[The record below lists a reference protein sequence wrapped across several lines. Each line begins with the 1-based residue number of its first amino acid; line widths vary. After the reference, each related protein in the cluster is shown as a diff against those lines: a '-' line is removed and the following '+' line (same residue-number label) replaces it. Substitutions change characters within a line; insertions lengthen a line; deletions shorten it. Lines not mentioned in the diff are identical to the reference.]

1 MLAVIAALGAR
12 TSLFKAVLLNLCV
25 RIAGAIHGSRRCR
38 VRTSLKVSLLA
49 ALVLNIALAASVQ
62 GDWKQDWEKTVAAA
76 EKEGEVTIYGQSRA
90 GVGKAILSF
99 TDAYPKIKINFVG
112 GSGSNL
118 AKKIMAEKRAEKHLV
133 DLGIGGGGTM
143 VLVYHKAGL
152 LQPIP
157 PQLIL
162 PEVVDQTKWW
172 SKKHL
177 YSDPEG
183 QHVFMAQGDAGSG
196 IAAINTNFIKPNEIQ
211 SWWDLLAPKYRGKIV
226 MTDPDSAG
234 NIGNWR
240 FIYYSADLGPK
251 FIRRL
256 LTETQLTFAENEH
269 QMMDWVGS
277 GKYSMH
283 VLAKFENTENARKQG
298 LPVMQIFSEKEGDTI
313 STGSGHIA
321 SFKNAPHPNATKV
334 YLNWFLSRDGQLI
347 WQKLTG
353 RNSFRT
359 DIPKDMIPF
368 KEEQVPKEGGKYLLS
383 SLPQYEDVKPLRK
396 LVHEVLAQVKQK

>member
-1 MLAVIAALGAR
+1 MALCGEIDLNSFSFQRGHYMWTWMKTALISAWLVNLILVDAA
-12 TSLFKAVLLNLCV
+12 K
-25 RIAGAIHGSRRCR
+25 
-38 VRTSLKVSLLA
+38 
-49 ALVLNIALAASVQ
+49 

-76 EKEGEVTIYGQSRA
+76 EKEGEVTLYAQSRA
-90 GVGKAILSF
+90 GVGKALLAF
-99 TDAYPKIKINFVG
+99 KDAYPKININFIG
-112 GSGSNL
+112 GSGSDL
-118 AKKIMAEKRAEKHLV
+118 AKKVMAEKRAGKHLV
-133 DLGIGGGGTM
+133 DVSVGGGGTM

-157 PQLIL
+157 PLLIL
-162 PEVVDQTKWW
+162 PEVTDQTKWW

-196 IAAINTNFIKPNEIQ
+196 IGAINTNFIKPSEIQ
-211 SWWDLLAPKYRGKIV
+211 SWWDLLAAKYKGKIV

-240 FIYYSADLGPK
+240 FIYYSTDLGPK

-256 LTETQLTFAENEH
+256 LTETQVTFAENEH
-269 QMMDWVGS
+269 QMMDWVGA
-277 GKYSMH
+277 GKYHIH
-283 VLAKFENTENARKQG
+283 VLAKLENTENARKQG
-298 LPVMQIFSEKEGDTI
+298 LPVKQIFSEKEGDTI
-313 STGSGHIA
+313 STGSGHIIA
-321 SFKNAPHPNATKV
+321 FKNAPHPNATKV

-359 DIPKDMIPF
+359 DIPKDMIPY

-383 SLPQYEDVKPLRK
+383 SLPQYEEVKPLRK
-396 LVHEVLAQVKQK
+396 LVDEVLAQVKAKQ

>member
-1 MLAVIAALGAR
+1 MERWCFVKNSVKASLFAAL
-12 TSLFKAVLLNLCV
+12 LLNF
-25 RIAGAIHGSRRCR
+25 
-38 VRTSLKVSLLA
+38 
-49 ALVLNIALAASVQ
+49 VLASVVRA
-62 GDWKQDWEKTVAAA
+62 DWKEDWEKTVAAA
-76 EKEGEVTIYGQSRA
+76 EKEGEITIYGQSRA
-90 GVGKAILSF
+90 GVGKAILAF
-99 TDAYPKIKINFVG
+99 KDAYPKIKINFVG
-112 GSGSNL
+112 GSGSDL
-118 AKKIMAEKRAEKHLV
+118 AKKIMAEKRADKHIV
-133 DLGIGGGGTM
+133 DLSIGGGGTM

-162 PEVVDQTKWW
+162 PDVVDQGKWW

-177 YSDPEG
+177 YSDAEG

-196 IAAINTNFIKPNEIQ
+196 IGAINTNLIKPGEID
-211 SWWDLLAPKYRGKIV
+211 SWWDLLAPKFRAKIV

-240 FIYYSADLGPK
+240 FIYYSPDLGPK
-251 FIRRL
+251 FVRRL
-256 LTETQLTFAENEH
+256 LTETQVTFAANEH
-269 QMMDWVGS
+269 QMMDWIGA

-298 LPVMQIFSEKEGDTI
+298 LPVRQIFSEKEGDTI
-313 STGSGHIA
+313 SSGSGHIV
-321 SFKNAPHPNATKV
+321 SFKNGPHPNATKV

-359 DIPKDMIPF
+359 DIPKDMIRY
-368 KEEQVPKEGGKYLLS
+368 KDEQVPKEGGKYLLS

-396 LVHEVLAQVKQK
+396 LVDEVLATVKQK

>member
-1 MLAVIAALGAR
+1 MKAILLTALTVHAVLGA
-12 TSLFKAVLLNLCV
+12 
-25 RIAGAIHGSRRCR
+25 
-38 VRTSLKVSLLA
+38 
-49 ALVLNIALAASVQ
+49 SVYA
-62 GDWKQDWEKTVAAA
+62 DWKQDWEKTVAAA
-76 EKEGEVTIYGQSRA
+76 EKEGEVSIYGQSRA
-90 GVGKAILSF
+90 GVGKAILAF
-99 TDAYPKIKINFVG
+99 QEAYPKIKINFVG

-118 AKKIMAEKRAEKHLV
+118 AKKIMAEKRAGKHLV
-133 DLGIGGGGTM
+133 DLSIGGGGTM
-143 VLVYHKAGL
+143 VLVYHKAGH

-157 PQLIL
+157 PLLIL
-162 PEVVDQTKWW
+162 PEVVDQTRWW

-177 YSDPEG
+177 YSDQEG
-183 QHVFMAQGDAGSG
+183 QHVFMAQGDGGSG
-196 IAAINTNFIKPNEIQ
+196 IGAINTNFIKPGEIQ
-211 SWWDLLAPKYRGKIV
+211 SWWDLLAPQYKGKLV

-240 FIYYSADLGPK
+240 FIYYSPELGPK

-256 LTETQLTFAENEH
+256 LTEAQLTFAENEH

-277 GKYSMH
+277 GKYHMH
-283 VLAKFENTENARKQG
+283 VLAKFENTQNARKQG

-313 STGSGHIA
+313 STGSGHLA
-321 SFKNAPHPNATKV
+321 VFKNNPHPNATRV
-334 YLNWFLSRDGQLI
+334 YVNWFLSRDGQLA

-359 DIPKDMIPF
+359 DITKETIPF

-396 LVHEVLAQVKQK
+396 LVDEVLAETKKR

>member
-1 MLAVIAALGAR
+1 
-12 TSLFKAVLLNLCV
+12 
-25 RIAGAIHGSRRCR
+25 
-38 VRTSLKVSLLA
+38 VRTALKASLLA
-49 ALVLNIALAASVQ
+49 ALLLNVALTAPVR

-76 EKEGEVTIYGQSRA
+76 EKEGEVTIYGQPRA
-90 GVGKAILSF
+90 GVGKAILAF
-99 TDAYPKIKINFVG
+99 KDAYPKIKINFVG
-112 GSGSNL
+112 GSGSDL
-118 AKKIMAEKRAEKHLV
+118 AKKIMAEKRAGKHLV
-133 DLGIGGGGTM
+133 DLAIGGGGTM

-162 PEVVDQTKWW
+162 PEVIDQTKWW

-196 IAAINTNFIKPNEIQ
+196 LAAINTNFIKPGEIQ
-211 SWWDLLAPKYRGKIV
+211 SWWDLLLPKYRGKFV

-240 FIYYSADLGPK
+240 FIYYSADLGPQ

-256 LTETQLTFAENEH
+256 LTETQVTFAENEH
-269 QMMDWVGS
+269 QMMDWVGA
-277 GKYSMH
+277 GKYQMH
-283 VLAKFENTENARKQG
+283 VLAKLENTENARKQG

-313 STGSGHIA
+313 STGSGHIVT
-321 SFKNAPHPNATKV
+321 FKNAPHPNATKV
-334 YLNWFLSRDGQLI
+334 YVNWFLSREGQLT

-368 KEEQVPKEGGKYLLS
+368 REEQVPKEGGKYLLS
-383 SLPQYEDVKPLRK
+383 SLPQYEDIKPLRK
-396 LVHEVLAQVKQK
+396 LVDEVLAQAKQK

>member
-1 MLAVIAALGAR
+1 MALCGEIDLNSFSFQRGRYMWTWMKTALISAWLVNLILVDAA
-12 TSLFKAVLLNLCV
+12 K
-25 RIAGAIHGSRRCR
+25 
-38 VRTSLKVSLLA
+38 
-49 ALVLNIALAASVQ
+49 

-76 EKEGEVTIYGQSRA
+76 EKEGEVTLYAQSRA
-90 GVGKAILSF
+90 GVGKALLAF
-99 TDAYPKIKINFVG
+99 KDAYPKININFIG
-112 GSGSNL
+112 GSGSDL
-118 AKKIMAEKRAEKHLV
+118 AKKVMAEKRAGKHLV
-133 DLGIGGGGTM
+133 DVSVGGGGTM
-143 VLVYHKAGL
+143 VLVYHRAGL

-157 PQLIL
+157 PLLIL
-162 PEVVDQTKWW
+162 PEVTDQTKWW

-196 IAAINTNFIKPNEIQ
+196 IGAINTNFIKPSEIQ
-211 SWWDLLAPKYRGKIV
+211 SWWDLLAAKYKGKIV

-240 FIYYSADLGPK
+240 FIYYSTDLGPK

-256 LTETQLTFAENEH
+256 LTETQVTFAENEH
-269 QMMDWVGS
+269 QMMDWVGA
-277 GKYSMH
+277 GKYHIH
-283 VLAKFENTENARKQG
+283 VLAKLENTENARKQG
-298 LPVMQIFSEKEGDTI
+298 LPVKQIFSEKEGDTI
-313 STGSGHIA
+313 STGSGHIIA
-321 SFKNAPHPNATKV
+321 FKNAPHPNATKV

-359 DIPKDMIPF
+359 DIPKDMIPY

-396 LVHEVLAQVKQK
+396 LVDEVLAQVKAKQ

>member
-1 MLAVIAALGAR
+1 MALCGEIDLNSFSFQRGRYMWTWMKTALISAWLVNLILVDAA
-12 TSLFKAVLLNLCV
+12 K
-25 RIAGAIHGSRRCR
+25 
-38 VRTSLKVSLLA
+38 
-49 ALVLNIALAASVQ
+49 

-76 EKEGEVTIYGQSRA
+76 EKEGEVTLYAQSRA
-90 GVGKAILSF
+90 GVGKALLAF
-99 TDAYPKIKINFVG
+99 KDAYPKININFIG
-112 GSGSNL
+112 GSGSDL
-118 AKKIMAEKRAEKHLV
+118 AKKVMAEKRAGKHLV
-133 DLGIGGGGTM
+133 DVSVGGGGTM

-157 PQLIL
+157 PLLIL
-162 PEVVDQTKWW
+162 PEVTDQTKWW

-196 IAAINTNFIKPNEIQ
+196 IGAINTNFIKPSEIQ
-211 SWWDLLAPKYRGKIV
+211 SWWDLLAAKYKGKIV

-240 FIYYSADLGPK
+240 FIYYSTDLGPK

-256 LTETQLTFAENEH
+256 LTETQVTFAENEH
-269 QMMDWVGS
+269 QMMDWVGA
-277 GKYSMH
+277 GKYHIH
-283 VLAKFENTENARKQG
+283 VLAKLENTENARKQG
-298 LPVMQIFSEKEGDTI
+298 LPVKQIFSEKEGDTI
-313 STGSGHIA
+313 STGSGHIIA
-321 SFKNAPHPNATKV
+321 FKNAPHPNATKV

-359 DIPKDMIPF
+359 DIPKDMIPY

-396 LVHEVLAQVKQK
+396 LVDEVLAQVKAKQ

>member
-1 MLAVIAALGAR
+1 MKGWCSVKKSVN
-12 TSLFKAVLLNLCV
+12 TN
-25 RIAGAIHGSRRCR
+25 
-38 VRTSLKVSLLA
+38 LLA
-49 ALVLNIALAASVQ
+49 ILLLDVVFAMSVRA
-62 GDWKQDWEKTVAAA
+62 DWKQDWEKTVAAA
-76 EKEGEVTIYGQSRA
+76 EKEGEVSIYGQPRA
-90 GVGKAILSF
+90 GVGKAILAF
-99 TDAYPKIKINFVG
+99 KDAYPKIKINFVG
-112 GSGSNL
+112 GSGSDL
-118 AKKIMAEKRAEKHLV
+118 AKKIMAEKRADKHLV
-133 DLGIGGGGTM
+133 DLSIGGGGTM

-157 PQLIL
+157 SQLIL

-196 IAAINTNFIKPNEIQ
+196 IGAINTNLIKPGEID
-211 SWWDLLAPKYRGKIV
+211 SWWDLLEPKYRGKIL

-240 FIYYSADLGPK
+240 FIYYSPDLGVK

-256 LTETQLTFAENEH
+256 LTETQVTFGANEH
-269 QMMDWVGS
+269 QMMDWLGA

-283 VLAKFENTENARKQG
+283 VLAKLENTELARKQG
-298 LPVMQIFSEKEGDTI
+298 LPVRQIFSDKEGDTI
-313 STGSGHIA
+313 STGSGHIIT
-321 SFKNAPHPNATKV
+321 FKNAPHPNATKV
-334 YLNWFLSRDGQLI
+334 YLNWFLSRDGQLA

-359 DIPKDMIPF
+359 DISKDMILY
-368 KEEQVPKEGGKYLLS
+368 KDEQVPKEGAKYLLS
-383 SLPQYEDVKPLRK
+383 SLPQYEDIKPLRK
-396 LVHEVLAQVKQK
+396 LVDDVLAQVKHK

>member
-1 MLAVIAALGAR
+1 
-12 TSLFKAVLLNLCV
+12 V
-25 RIAGAIHGSRRCR
+25 RA
-38 VRTSLKVSLLA
+38 SLKASLLA
-49 ALVLNIALAASVQ
+49 ALWLNVVLAGSVH
-62 GDWKQDWEKTVAAA
+62 GDWKQDWERTVAAA
-76 EKEGEVTIYGQSRA
+76 EKEGQVTIYGQPRA
-90 GVGKAILSF
+90 GVGKAILAF
-99 TDAYPKIKINFVG
+99 QDAYAKIKINFVG
-112 GSGSNL
+112 GSGSDL
-118 AKKIMAEKRAEKHLV
+118 AKKIMAEKRAGKHLV
-133 DLGIGGGGTM
+133 DLAIGGGGTM

-152 LQPIP
+152 LQPMP

-196 IAAINTNFIKPNEIQ
+196 LAAINTNLIKPGEIK
-211 SWWDLLAPKYRGKIV
+211 SWWDLLLPKYRGKFV

-251 FIRRL
+251 FIQRL
-256 LTETQLTFAENEH
+256 LTETQVTFAENEH
-269 QMMDWVGS
+269 QMMDWVGA
-277 GKYSMH
+277 GKYHMH
-283 VLAKFENTENARKQG
+283 VLAKLENTENARKQG
-298 LPVMQIFSEKEGDTI
+298 LPVMQIFSDKEGDTI
-313 STGSGHIA
+313 STGSGHITT
-321 SFKNAPHPNATKV
+321 FKNAPHPNATKV
-334 YLNWFLSRDGQLI
+334 YVNWFLSREGQLI

-359 DIPKDMIPF
+359 DISKDMILF

-396 LVHEVLAQVKQK
+396 LVDEVLAQAKQK

>member
-1 MLAVIAALGAR
+1 MKA
-12 TSLFKAVLLNLCV
+12 SLFAGLLLNAV
-25 RIAGAIHGSRRCR
+25 
-38 VRTSLKVSLLA
+38 
-49 ALVLNIALAASVQ
+49 LAASVH
-62 GDWKQDWEKTVAAA
+62 GDWKQDWEKTLAAA
-76 EKEGEVTIYGQSRA
+76 EKEGEISIYGQSRA
-90 GVGKAILSF
+90 GVGKALLAF
-99 TDAYPKIKINFVG
+99 KDAYPKIKINFVG
-112 GSGSNL
+112 SSGSDL
-118 AKKIMAEKRAEKHLV
+118 AKKIMAEKRAGKHLV
-133 DLGIGGGGTM
+133 DISVGGGGTM

-152 LQPIP
+152 LQPMP

-162 PEVVDQTKWW
+162 PEVLDQTKWW

-196 IAAINTNFIKPNEIQ
+196 IAAINTNFVKPGEIQ
-211 SWWDLLAPKYRGKIV
+211 SWWDLLAPKHRGKIV

-256 LTETQLTFAENEH
+256 LTETQVSFAENEH
-269 QMMDWVGS
+269 QMMDWVGA
-277 GKYSMH
+277 GKYHMH

-313 STGSGHIA
+313 SSGSGHIVA
-321 SFKNAPHPNATKV
+321 FKNAPHPNATRV
-334 YLNWFLSRDGQLI
+334 YVNWFLSREGQLI

-368 KEEQVPKEGGKYLLS
+368 KEEQVPKEGGRYLLS
-383 SLPQYEDVKPLRK
+383 SLPQYEDIKPLRK
-396 LVHEVLAQVKQK
+396 LVDEVLAQVKQK

>member
-1 MLAVIAALGAR
+1 MKGWCSVKKSVNA
-12 TSLFKAVLLNLCV
+12 N
-25 RIAGAIHGSRRCR
+25 
-38 VRTSLKVSLLA
+38 LLA
-49 ALVLNIALAASVQ
+49 ILLLDVVFAMSVRA
-62 GDWKQDWEKTVAAA
+62 DWKQDWEKTVAAA
-76 EKEGEVTIYGQSRA
+76 EKEGEVSIYGQPRA
-90 GVGKAILSF
+90 GVGKAILAF
-99 TDAYPKIKINFVG
+99 KDAYPKIKINFVG
-112 GSGSNL
+112 GSGSDL
-118 AKKIMAEKRAEKHLV
+118 AKKIMAEKRADKHLV
-133 DLGIGGGGTM
+133 DLSIGGGGTM

-196 IAAINTNFIKPNEIQ
+196 IGAINTNLIKPGEID
-211 SWWDLLAPKYRGKIV
+211 SWWDLLEPKYRGKIL

-240 FIYYSADLGPK
+240 FIYYSPDLGAK

-256 LTETQLTFAENEH
+256 LTETQVTFGANEH
-269 QMMDWVGS
+269 QMMDWVGA

-283 VLAKFENTENARKQG
+283 VLAKLENTELARKQG
-298 LPVMQIFSEKEGDTI
+298 LPVRQIFSDKEGDTI
-313 STGSGHIA
+313 STGSGHIIT
-321 SFKNAPHPNATKV
+321 FKNAPHPNATKV
-334 YLNWFLSRDGQLI
+334 YLNWFLSRDGQLV

-359 DIPKDMIPF
+359 DISKDMILY
-368 KEEQVPKEGGKYLLS
+368 KDEQVPKEGAKYLLS
-383 SLPQYEDVKPLRK
+383 SLPQYEDIKPLRK
-396 LVHEVLAQVKQK
+396 LVDEVLAQVKQK

>member
-1 MLAVIAALGAR
+1 MKGWCSVKKSVNA
-12 TSLFKAVLLNLCV
+12 N
-25 RIAGAIHGSRRCR
+25 
-38 VRTSLKVSLLA
+38 LLA
-49 ALVLNIALAASVQ
+49 ILLLDVVFAMSVRA
-62 GDWKQDWEKTVAAA
+62 DWKQDWEKTVAAA
-76 EKEGEVTIYGQSRA
+76 EKEGEVSIYGQPRA
-90 GVGKAILSF
+90 GVGKAILAF
-99 TDAYPKIKINFVG
+99 KDAYPKIKINFVG
-112 GSGSNL
+112 GSGSDL
-118 AKKIMAEKRAEKHLV
+118 AKKIMAEKRADKHLV
-133 DLGIGGGGTM
+133 DLSIGGGGTM

-196 IAAINTNFIKPNEIQ
+196 IGAINTNLIKPGEID
-211 SWWDLLAPKYRGKIV
+211 SWWDLLEPKYRGKIL

-240 FIYYSADLGPK
+240 FIYYSPDLGAK

-256 LTETQLTFAENEH
+256 LTETQVTFGANEH
-269 QMMDWVGS
+269 QMMDWLGA

-283 VLAKFENTENARKQG
+283 VLAKLENTELARKQG
-298 LPVMQIFSEKEGDTI
+298 LPVRQIFSDKEGDTI
-313 STGSGHIA
+313 STGSGHIIT
-321 SFKNAPHPNATKV
+321 FKNAPHPNATKV
-334 YLNWFLSRDGQLI
+334 YLNWFLSRDGQLV

-359 DIPKDMIPF
+359 DISKDMILY
-368 KEEQVPKEGGKYLLS
+368 KDEQVPKEGAKYLLS
-383 SLPQYEDVKPLRK
+383 SLPQYEDIKPLRK
-396 LVHEVLAQVKQK
+396 LVDEVLAQVKQK

>member
-1 MLAVIAALGAR
+1 MR
-12 TSLFKAVLLNLCV
+12 CEFSDRQKPFKE
-25 RIAGAIHGSRRCR
+25 SCR
-38 VRTSLKVSLLA
+38 VRTSLKASLLA
-49 ALVLNIALAASVQ
+49 ALLLNAVLTASVR

-76 EKEGEVTIYGQSRA
+76 EKEGEVTIYGQPRA
-90 GVGKAILSF
+90 GVGKAILAF
-99 TDAYPKIKINFVG
+99 KDAYPKIKINFVG
-112 GSGSNL
+112 GSGSDL
-118 AKKIMAEKRAEKHLV
+118 AKKIMAEKRAGRHLV
-133 DLGIGGGGTM
+133 DLAIGGGGTM

-172 SKKHL
+172 SNKHL

-196 IAAINTNFIKPNEIQ
+196 LAAINTNFVKPGEIQ
-211 SWWDLLAPKYRGKIV
+211 SWWDLLAPKYRGKFV

-240 FIYYSADLGPK
+240 FIYYSPDLGPK

-256 LTETQLTFAENEH
+256 LTETQVTFAENEH
-269 QMMDWVGS
+269 QMMDWVGA
-277 GKYSMH
+277 GKYHMH
-283 VLAKFENTENARKQG
+283 VLAKLENTENARKQG
-298 LPVMQIFSEKEGDTI
+298 LPVMQIFSDKEGDTI
-313 STGSGHIA
+313 STGSGHITT
-321 SFKNAPHPNATKV
+321 FKNAPHPNATKV
-334 YLNWFLSRDGQLI
+334 YVNWFLSREGQLI

-383 SLPQYEDVKPLRK
+383 SLPQYEDIKPLRK
-396 LVHEVLAQVKQK
+396 LVNEVLAQAEHK

>member
-1 MLAVIAALGAR
+1 
-12 TSLFKAVLLNLCV
+12 
-25 RIAGAIHGSRRCR
+25 
-38 VRTSLKVSLLA
+38 VRTSVKVSLLA

-99 TDAYPKIKINFVG
+99 TEAYPKIKINFVG

-240 FIYYSADLGPK
+240 FIYYSADLGPQ

-256 LTETQLTFAENEH
+256 LSETQLTFAENEH

-277 GKYSMH
+277 GKYHMH

-313 STGSGHIA
+313 STGSGHIVG
-321 SFKNAPHPNATKV
+321 FKNAPHPNATKV

-383 SLPQYEDVKPLRK
+383 SLPKYEDVKPLRK
-396 LVHEVLAQVKQK
+396 LVQEVSAQAKQK

>member
-1 MLAVIAALGAR
+1 MRASQRA
-12 TSLFKAVLLNLCV
+12 
-25 RIAGAIHGSRRCR
+25 
-38 VRTSLKVSLLA
+38 SLLA
-49 ALVLNIALAASVQ
+49 ALLLNLVLVASVR
-62 GDWKQDWEKTVAAA
+62 GDWKQDWETTVAAA
-76 EKEGEVTIYGQSRA
+76 EKEGEITIYGQPRA
-90 GVGKAILSF
+90 GVGKAILAF
-99 TDAYPKIKINFVG
+99 KDAYPKIKINFVG
-112 GSGSNL
+112 GSGSDL
-118 AKKIMAEKRAEKHLV
+118 AKKIMAEKRAGKHLV
-133 DLGIGGGGTM
+133 DLAIGGGGTM

-157 PQLIL
+157 QQLIL

-196 IAAINTNFIKPNEIQ
+196 IAAINTNFIKPDEIQ
-211 SWWDLLAPKYRGKIV
+211 SWWDVLAPKYKGKIV

-240 FIYYSADLGPK
+240 FIYYSTDLGPK

-256 LTETQLTFAENEH
+256 LTETQVTFAENEH
-269 QMMDWVGS
+269 QMMDWVGA
-277 GKYSMH
+277 GKVHMH
-283 VLAKFENTENARKQG
+283 VLAKLENTENARKQG
-298 LPVMQIFSEKEGDTI
+298 LPVMQVFSEKEGDTI

-321 SFKNAPHPNATKV
+321 TFKNAPHPNATKV
-334 YLNWFLSRDGQLI
+334 YVNWFLSREGQLI

-368 KEEQVPKEGGKYLLS
+368 REEQVPKEGGKYLLS
-383 SLPQYEDVKPLRK
+383 SLPQYEDIKPLRK
-396 LVHEVLAQVKQK
+396 LVDEVLAQVKQK

>member
-1 MLAVIAALGAR
+1 MALCGEIDLNSFSFQRGRYMWTWMKTALISAWLVNLILVDAA
-12 TSLFKAVLLNLCV
+12 K
-25 RIAGAIHGSRRCR
+25 
-38 VRTSLKVSLLA
+38 
-49 ALVLNIALAASVQ
+49 

-76 EKEGEVTIYGQSRA
+76 EKEGEVTLYAQSRA
-90 GVGKAILSF
+90 GVGKALLAF
-99 TDAYPKIKINFVG
+99 KDAYPKININFIG
-112 GSGSNL
+112 GSGSDL
-118 AKKIMAEKRAEKHLV
+118 AKKVMAEKRAGKHLV
-133 DLGIGGGGTM
+133 DVSVGGGGTM

-157 PQLIL
+157 PLLIL
-162 PEVVDQTKWW
+162 PEVTDQTKWW

-196 IAAINTNFIKPNEIQ
+196 IGAINTNFIKPSEIQ
-211 SWWDLLAPKYRGKIV
+211 SWWDLLAAKYKGKIV

-240 FIYYSADLGPK
+240 FIYYSTDLGPK

-256 LTETQLTFAENEH
+256 LTETQVTFAENEH
-269 QMMDWVGS
+269 QMMDWVGA
-277 GKYSMH
+277 GKYHIH
-283 VLAKFENTENARKQG
+283 VLAKLENTENARKQG
-298 LPVMQIFSEKEGDTI
+298 LPVKQIFSEKEGDTI
-313 STGSGHIA
+313 STGSGHIIA
-321 SFKNAPHPNATKV
+321 FKNAPHPNATKV
-334 YLNWFLSRDGQLI
+334 YLNWFLSRDGELI

-359 DIPKDMIPF
+359 DIPKDMIPY

-396 LVHEVLAQVKQK
+396 LVDEVLAQVKAKQ